1 MQWGEKMIL
10 AIECFIACLIFTLI
24 ILPSLYK
31 EPIKHIMSYPTEI
44 RKRVESL
51 PQYKDVIQKKE
62 KKHLTVKIIAV
73 FMFAIILAV
82 VAYFSGAKSFSKAY
96 IHVFTL
102 FFVVNI
108 YDMIVLDI
116 CIFCHSKKT
125 RIPGTEDM
133 DKEYR
138 SPWHHIKGAGIGT
151 IIGAVVALL
160 SGGMV
165 HFISII

>member
-10 AIECFIACLIFTLI
+10 AIECFIACVLFTLM

-51 PQYKDVIQKKE
+51 PQYKDVIQKK
-62 KKHLTVKIIAV
+62 KKAFNSKDNCS

-102 FFVVNI
+102 F
-108 YDMIVLDI
+108 L
-116 CIFCHSKKT
+116 
-125 RIPGTEDM
+125 
-133 DKEYR
+133 
-138 SPWHHIKGAGIGT
+138 
-151 IIGAVVALL
+151 
-160 SGGMV
+160 
-165 HFISII
+165 

>member
-10 AIECFIACLIFTLI
+10 AIECFIACVLFTLM

-44 RKRVESL
+44 RKRVENL

-62 KKHLTVKIIAV
+62 KKHLTVKIMAV
-73 FMFAIILAV
+73 FMLAIIFAV

-102 FFVVNI
+102 SFVVNI

-116 CIFCHSKKT
+116 GLFVTVKKL
-125 RIPGTEDM
+125 
-133 DKEYR
+133 EYLVQKI
-138 SPWHHIKGAGIGT
+138 WIKNIEIHGI
-151 IIGAVVALL
+151 I
-160 SGGMV
+160 
-165 HFISII
+165 